1 MQPVLHPIS
10 RFCEL
15 YGIGRTKTYE
25 MLDAGV
31 LESVKVGRKRLITD
45 ASARRALLGEAA

>member
-10 RFCEL
+10 RFCQL

-25 MLDAGV
+25 LIDAGK
-31 LESVKVGRKRLITD
+31 LDTVKVGRKRLITE

>member
-15 YGIGRTKTYE
+15 YGLGKTKAYE
-25 MLDAGV
+25 LINDGV
-31 LESVKVGRKRLITD
+31 VDTIKVGRKRLIVD
-45 ASARRALLGEAA
+45 ASARRALLGEVA

>member
-1 MQPVLHPIS
+1 MQPVLHPIN
-10 RFCEL
+10 RFCEI

-25 MLDAGV
+25 MINAKE
-31 LESVKVGRKRLITD
+31 LETVKVGRKRLITE